1 MIHNLWTDSYFRL
14 QWCWS
19 QLYDGD
25 SFKML
30 VAGSLCTQFQRR
42 LFLWKNRSST
52 SQSHQH
58 TVCYIRLQHLG
69 CLRVWFHG
77 GIRSI
82 PPWPCEKPSWL
93 KRRPWKYISRIW
105 MTLQGL
111 DLEMNLRLTCGFWL
125 SVRNSRNAYPAIIK
139 ASPIDRFDIKI
150 EAKKPSFHI
159 LLAAQ
164 IDSPL
169 VVK

>member
-1 MIHNLWTDSYFRL
+1 MALSMNRFRKSRTGT
-14 QWCWS
+14 QS
-19 QLYDGD
+19 TN
-25 SFKML
+25 
-30 VAGSLCTQFQRR
+30 SLILMAQIECTR
-42 LFLWKNRSST
+42 
-52 SQSHQH
+52 H
-58 TVCYIRLQHLG
+58 
-69 CLRVWFHG
+69 
-77 GIRSI
+77 
-82 PPWPCEKPSWL
+82 
-93 KRRPWKYISRIW
+93 
-105 MTLQGL
+105 L

-125 SVRNSRNAYPAIIK
+125 SVRKSRNAYPAIIK

>member
-1 MIHNLWTDSYFRL
+1 MNIGSWRQYIIIRDTIDLLLSSLIHQFSFLMGIESGPGCRAQIAWTMAVQIECSND
-14 QWCWS
+14 
-19 QLYDGD
+19 
-25 SFKML
+25 
-30 VAGSLCTQFQRR
+30 
-42 LFLWKNRSST
+42 
-52 SQSHQH
+52 
-58 TVCYIRLQHLG
+58 I
-69 CLRVWFHG
+69 
-77 GIRSI
+77 
-82 PPWPCEKPSWL
+82 
-93 KRRPWKYISRIW
+93 
-105 MTLQGL
+105 

-125 SVRNSRNAYPAIIK
+125 SVRKSRNAYPAIIK